1 MTPDRESRLEAALEA
16 LLAEVVNMREDY
28 PAEAWR
34 FSDEAIAN
42 AESAM
47 ELPQSVANR
56 ASILG
61 TVEFSYSDS
70 DTKCA
75 CCPDGRHAYGRCVR
89 LDDWESPAPAHLP
102 RDPDRFV
109 RDFAAK
115 HEHVGKRVKISVEIL
130 D

>member
-1 MTPDRESRLEAALEA
+1 MTPDRESRLEAALAA

-34 FSDEAIAN
+34 VSDEAIAD

-47 ELPQSVANR
+47 GISQSVANR

-75 CCPDGRHAYGRCVR
+75 CCPGGRHAHGRGVR
-89 LDDWESPAPAHLP
+89 LDDWGSPAPAHFP

-109 RDFAAK
+109 HDFAAK

>member
-1 MTPDRESRLEAALEA
+1 MTPDRESRLEAALA
-16 LLAEVVNMREDY
+16 VLLAEVVNMREDY

-34 FSDEAIAN
+34 FSDEAIAD

-47 ELPQSVANR
+47 DLPKSAGNST
-56 ASILG
+56 SILG

-70 DTKCA
+70 DTKCI
-75 CCPDGRHAYGRCVR
+75 CCPGGRHAYGRVVR
-89 LDDWESPAPAHLP
+89 LDDWESPAPAHFP

-109 RDFAAK
+109 HDFAAK

>member
-1 MTPDRESRLEAALEA
+1 MTPDRESRLEAALAA

-75 CCPDGRHAYGRCVR
+75 CCPVVAMPMADAFAWMIGRALRQHIYLVIQTA
-89 LDDWESPAPAHLP
+89 S
-102 RDPDRFV
+102 FV
-109 RDFAAK
+109 TSRPSMSTLGSA
-115 HEHVGKRVKISVEIL
+115 
-130 D
+130 

>member
-1 MTPDRESRLEAALEA
+1 MTPDRESRLEAALAA

-34 FSDEAIAN
+34 FSDEVIAD

-47 ELPQSVANR
+47 DLPQSAANR

-61 TVEFSYSDS
+61 TVEFSYSDC

-75 CCPDGRHAYGRCVR
+75 CCPDGRHAHGRFVR
-89 LDDWESPAPAHLP
+89 LDDWESSAPAHFP
-102 RDPDRFV
+102 RDPSRFV
-109 RDFAAK
+109 REFAAR
-115 HEHVGKRVKISVEIL
+115 HEHIGKRVKISVEIL

>member
-16 LLAEVVNMREDY
+16 LLAEVVNVREDY

-34 FSDEAIAN
+34 FSDEAIAD
-42 AESAM
+42 AESAIAS
-47 ELPQSVANR
+47 SVANR

-70 DTKCA
+70 DTKCV
-75 CCPDGRHAYGRCVR
+75 CCPGGRHAYGRVVR
-89 LDDWESPAPAHLP
+89 LDDWESPAPAHFP

-109 RDFAAK
+109 HDFAAK
-115 HEHVGKRVKISVEIL
+115 HEHVGKRVKICVEIL